1 MLRYRKLLGIDVEAL
16 GFDVFTSLGCLGNG
30 PQTACNHSLPYLE
43 STTSSLLP
51 FACNLDVETVL

>member
-30 PQTACNHSLPYLE
+30 PQTACNHRPTVDQAYTNWVKL
-43 STTSSLLP
+43 
-51 FACNLDVETVL
+51 AETVQSHDT